1 MEYYLSYIFIFNVF
15 LTLVDATIGY
25 HAAPLLVR
33 LGAANDEDAGQA
45 VRGVRKL
52 LTGVVALYMFFSC
65 LAFFR
70 AQPVFLL
77 VVTSVIVVD
86 IVAQLAISRKMRM
99 RENP

>member
-1 MEYYLSYIFIFNVF
+1 MDSFLPYLFIINVF

-25 HAAPLLVR
+25 HTAPTLVR
-33 LGAANDEDAGQA
+33 LGAATEEDAEQA
-45 VRGVRKL
+45 VRGVRTL

-70 AQPVFLL
+70 GQPTFLL
-77 VVTSVIVVD
+77 VVTAVIVVD
-86 IVAQLAISRKMRM
+86 IVAQLVLSRKMRT

>member
-1 MEYYLSYIFIFNVF
+1 MDPFLPYIFIFNVF

-25 HAAPLLVR
+25 HAAPTLVR
-33 LGAANDEDAGQA
+33 LGATNEEDAGQA
-45 VRGVRKL
+45 VRGMRTL

-70 AQPVFLL
+70 RQPTFLL
-77 VVTSVIVVD
+77 VVTAVIVVD
-86 IVAQLAISRKMRM
+86 IVAQLVISRKMRT

>member
-1 MEYYLSYIFIFNVF
+1 MDPFLPYIFILNVF

-33 LGAANDEDAGQA
+33 LGATNDEDAGQA

-52 LTGVVALYMFFSC
+52 LTVVVALYMFFSC

-70 AQPVFLL
+70 GQPVFLL
-77 VVTSVIVVD
+77 VVTTVIVVD

>member
-1 MEYYLSYIFIFNVF
+1 MIPFLPYLFAFNVF
-15 LTLVDATIGY
+15 LTLVDAAIGY
-25 HAAPLLVR
+25 HAAPVLVR

-45 VRGVRKL
+45 VRWVRKL

-70 AQPVFLL
+70 GQPTFLL
-77 VVTSVIVVD
+77 VVTAVIIID
-86 IVAQLAISRKMRM
+86 IVTQLVISRKMRT